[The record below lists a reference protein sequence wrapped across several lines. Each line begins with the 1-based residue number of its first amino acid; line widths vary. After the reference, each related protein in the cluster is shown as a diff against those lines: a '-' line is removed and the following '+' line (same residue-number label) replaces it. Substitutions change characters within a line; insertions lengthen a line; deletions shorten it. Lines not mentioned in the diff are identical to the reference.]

1 MNASVLL
8 LFNASVDYTIR
19 EVLIELGKVE
29 IDLHKVWQFIRMNQN
44 AIAVRKTFFGLE
56 VIVD

>member
-29 IDLHKVWQFIRMNQN
+29 IDLHKV
-44 AIAVRKTFFGLE
+44 
-56 VIVD
+56 